1 MKLFR
6 NLYSNASFSA
16 KFLIF
21 IGIEL
26 LCFCLTSLVTIF
38 FSLTT
43 SGLTLTRIALTI
55 QDLLLF
61 ILPAL
66 CAAHLFSGQAIRYLQ
81 ADHTPKAGAIAG
93 IVLCLLFAIPA
104 MNLLIEWN
112 ESIVLPESLAG
123 IEAWLKAQEASA
135 QAMTEQML
143 QMSNG
148 VDLIIMILIV
158 GVLTGI
164 GEEFVFRGVLQ
175 RLFLDKFRNPHIA
188 VWITAVIFS
197 AVHFQFYGFVP
208 RMLLGAFF
216 GYLLVWS
223 GNIWLPII
231 AHALNNSFS
240 VAGAYIQQRAGEE
253 SFIDT
258 LGTTGEDIA
267 WVVGGVI
274 LTIFTIGVLRYRL
287 LRQKNIESRQLTL

>member
-1 MKLFR
+1 MTILH
-6 NLYSNASFSA
+6 NHYANASFWS
-16 KFLIF
+16 KLLIF

-43 SGLTLTRIALTI
+43 SGITLTRFALTT

-66 CAAHLFSGQAIRYLQ
+66 CAAYLFGGNAFRYLK
-81 ADHTPKAGAIAG
+81 ADRAPKAGAIAG

-112 ESIVLPESLAG
+112 ESVVLPESLAG

-188 VWITAVIFS
+188 VWVTAVIFS

>member
-66 CAAHLFSGQAIRYLQ
+66 CAAHLFSSRAIRYLQ

>member
-1 MKLFR
+1 MIIFHNHYAK
-6 NLYSNASFSA
+6 ASFWS
-16 KFLIF
+16 KLLIF

-26 LCFCLTSLVTIF
+26 LCFCLMSLVTVF
-38 FSLTT
+38 FALTT
-43 SGLTLTRIALTI
+43 SGLTLTRFALTT

-66 CAAHLFSGQAIRYLQ
+66 CAAYLFGGNAFRYLK
-81 ADHTPKAGAIAG
+81 ADRAPKAGAIAG

-112 ESIVLPESLAG
+112 ESVVLPESLAG

-175 RLFLDKFRNPHIA
+175 RLFLEKFRNPHTA
-188 VWITAVIFS
+188 VWVTAVIFS

-223 GNIWLPII
+223 GNIWLPIF
-231 AHALNNSFS
+231 AHALNNSLS
-240 VAGAYIQQRAGEE
+240 VVGAYMQQRADNET
-253 SFIDT
+253 FIDT
-258 LGTTGEDIA
+258 LGTTTGDIG
-267 WVVGGVI
+267 WVVGGAI
-274 LTIFTIGVLRYRL
+274 LTIFTLWILRYRL
-287 LRQKNIESRQLTL
+287 LRGKNIENRQLTL

>member
-1 MKLFR
+1 
-6 NLYSNASFSA
+6 
-16 KFLIF
+16 
-21 IGIEL
+21 
-26 LCFCLTSLVTIF
+26 
-38 FSLTT
+38 
-43 SGLTLTRIALTI
+43 
-55 QDLLLF
+55 
-61 ILPAL
+61 
-66 CAAHLFSGQAIRYLQ
+66 
-81 ADHTPKAGAIAG
+81 
-93 IVLCLLFAIPA
+93 
-104 MNLLIEWN
+104 
-112 ESIVLPESLAG
+112 
-123 IEAWLKAQEASA
+123 
-135 QAMTEQML
+135 
-143 QMSNG
+143 MSNG
-148 VDLIIMILIV
+148 ADLIIMILIV